1 MTKDI
6 QQQIKHHSNLTLED
20 IHGKATCG
28 TNKVFKIRSFPYR
41 PAKKLEGGYKVYGS
55 SIRNNKEAV

>member
-1 MTKDI
+1 MER
-6 QQQIKHHSNLTLED
+6 QS
-20 IHGKATCG
+20 CG

-41 PAKKLEGGYKVYGS
+41 PAKKLEGGYKVYES